1 MELEEIKVRLDR
13 IRDTLDRG
21 GKFDIDWAVE
31 VLAAAR
37 EYLDDVE
44 DDPPVKVDDGFVIL
58 PVTRYEA
65 LREAEENLQETRFE
79 PADGEA
85 DEKQATIDALTRRL
99 DGVCNESNGRLKEIE
114 RLVALVRNLHRS
126 CDEYHSRTHAMQEEI
141 GRLKGDAEVRADAA
155 APLRDVSGRR
165 ASEEVFL
172 KHIQDIQAEI
182 DGIKDRLD
190 EITQHVG
197 AANLRW
203 AGIKRQVD
211 DMTPSFD
218 AKLGAHWDRINAFA
232 ARLNRLEADVMPIRG
247 TGCCER
253 SSG

>member
-79 PADGEA
+79 PTVSDQQ
-85 DEKQATIDALTRRL
+85 DRIDALTRL
-99 DGVCNESNGRLKEIE
+99 IDQLKVAIEGRDRTIAHLKE
-114 RLVALVRNLHRS
+114 A
-126 CDEYHSRTHAMQEEI
+126 A
-141 GRLKGDAEVRADAA
+141 KVRAEAA
-155 APLRDVSGRR
+155 APGAT
-165 ASEEVFL
+165 ASEPQLHPVL
-172 KHIQDIQAEI
+172 DKHLQDLQGEI

-190 EITQHVG
+190 EVCGQSNGIS
-197 AANLRW
+197 AAIGNLRDGDRV
-203 AGIKRQVD
+203 AGNELCR
-211 DMTPSFD
+211 
-218 AKLGAHWDRINAFA
+218 LNDRINAVA
-232 ARLNRLEADVMPIRG
+232 ARVNRLDADIMPFRRIGPVTGPEDQRRDEATRDRMLREIKRV
-247 TGCCER
+247 TGGVE
-253 SSG
+253 STKP